1 MRVNLASCSKFLIL
15 LATSTTLLALK
26 SCTTTNDFSN
36 IPRIE
41 KIEISKTEVVQGS
54 INNDSILL
62 IIHFTD
68 GDGDFGS
75 DTQEN
80 IFIEDSRT
88 KTLVSAYKAPKVPE
102 QGSGNGIAG
111 KIWVT
116 VYSSCCITPQNPNC
130 CLDNFGCPP
139 FNELSYKVSIRDRG
153 GNNSNSVQSPTI
165 RLLCSL

>member
-1 MRVNLASCSKFLIL
+1 MMHKLASKLNLFHL
-15 LATSTTLLALK
+15 LVGAVVLVVFK
-26 SCTTTNDFSN
+26 SCSSTNDFSN
-36 IPRIE
+36 IPSIE
-41 KIEISKTEVVQGS
+41 KIEISKGEMYQGS

-116 VYSSCCITPQNPNC
+116 VYSSCCIAPQNPNC
-130 CLDNFGCPP
+130 CLDNFGCPA
-139 FNELSYKVSIRDRG
+139 FNEISYKVSIRDRA
-153 GNNSNSVQSPTI
+153 GNNSNSIQSPTL

>member
-1 MRVNLASCSKFLIL
+1 MLGNWASFWKKNHLLVSICVVLLLNNCS
-15 LATSTTLLALK
+15 S
-26 SCTTTNDFSN
+26 TNDFSN
-36 IPRIE
+36 VPTIE
-41 KIEISKTEVVQGS
+41 KIEVTKTEMRQGS

-62 IIHFTD
+62 VIHFTD

-88 KTLVSAYKAPKVPE
+88 KTLVSAYKAPKVPD
-102 QGSGNGIAG
+102 QGTGNGIAG

-116 VYSSCCITPQNPNC
+116 VYSSCCITSQNPNC
-130 CLDNFGCPP
+130 CLDDFGCPP
-139 FNELSYKVSIRDRG
+139 FNELSYKVSIRDRA
-153 GNNSNSVQSPTI
+153 GNNSNMIESPTI